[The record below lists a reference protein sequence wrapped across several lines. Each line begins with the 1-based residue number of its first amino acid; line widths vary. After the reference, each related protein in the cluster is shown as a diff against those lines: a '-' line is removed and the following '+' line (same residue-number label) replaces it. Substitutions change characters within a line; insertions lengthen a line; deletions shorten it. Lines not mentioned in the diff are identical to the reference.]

1 MFCNQTPS
9 SSVNTMKKISIA
21 ASGDSIL
28 TMKQSVHSEP
38 EYLEM
43 VERIRSADLAYTN
56 LEVVLCDFD
65 CYPSAEPGGTYMRA
79 DPAMLDEYR
88 WFGFD
93 IVSTANNHSLDYSVG
108 GLLATIKH
116 LKDAGVPYSGTG
128 ENLALARAPGYIETR
143 GGRVALISA
152 SSSFS
157 SYGRAGH
164 ARRDIH
170 GRPGLNPLRHETK
183 HVVSE
188 KSMEDLKRIA
198 KELSLRNGSSTDDAY
213 TFLRNKFVVGDD
225 VGVHTLNNKDD
236 MEENLES
243 IRAATRQADWVLFS
257 LHCHQGREEDNFKP
271 AEFIEEFARNC
282 IDSGSHAFLGH
293 GPHFMK
299 GIEIRD
305 GKPIF
310 YSLGNFIYQN
320 MSIPRMPVEFYE
332 SFKLDKYTGTPA
344 DAYDEREKTHH
355 AYAGPH
361 AHERW
366 ISFYP
371 TMVFEGDRLTEL
383 KLYPIDLG
391 ENRGRSQRGRP
402 IPAKPKTAE
411 KIFSILKERSEPY
424 GTEISVEKGVG
435 TVSL

>member
-1 MFCNQTPS
+1 
-9 SSVNTMKKISIA
+9 MKKISIVA
-21 ASGDSIL
+21 TGDSIL

-93 IVSTANNHSLDYSVG
+93 IFSTANNHSLDYSVG

-198 KELSLRNGSSTDDAY
+198 KELSLRKGSSTDDAY

-225 VGVHTLNNKDD
+225 IGVHTLNNKDD

-243 IRAATRQADWVLFS
+243 IRAAARQADWVLFS

-282 IDSGSHAFLGH
+282 IDSGAHAFLGH
-293 GPHFMK
+293 GPHFMR

-310 YSLGNFIYQN
+310 YSLGDFIFQN
-320 MSIPRMPVEFYE
+320 ETVYKMPADFYE
-332 SFKLDKYTGTPA
+332 RYKLDPYKGTVS
-344 DAYDEREKTHH
+344 DAYDTRTDAPPRPGWPASKWFTRDRK
-355 AYAGPH
+355 Y
-361 AHERW
+361 W
-366 ISFYP
+366 ISVIPFMEY
-371 TMVFEGDRLTEL
+371 EGDTLSSL
-383 KLYPIDLG
+383 KLYPVELG
-391 ENRGRSQRGRP
+391 QDKPRSQRGRP
-402 IPAKPKTAE
+402 MFVDEEEGADIVGIMKK
-411 KIFSILKERSEPY
+411 LSEPY
-424 GTEISVEKGVG
+424 GTEITIEKGIG
-435 TVSL
+435 TVKV